1 MDQDVIIVKI
11 TARFVQM
18 KLYVK
23 HVRKDFYVN
32 NGTCDNCTNFDENC
46 ATCDSTGCLTCK
58 GNYKLDKDGN
68 CALNS
73 TWYT

>member
-1 MDQDVIIVKI
+1 MVIALLILLD
-11 TARFVQM
+11 T
-18 KLYVK
+18 L
-23 HVRKDFYVN
+23 
-32 NGTCDNCTNFDENC
+32 NCTNFDENC